1 MSLTRLLA
9 AGVLCLLL
17 CTAADGS
24 ALTFIDDYE
33 GFVEAAPTE
42 VQVIDF
48 ETLPDGSPSYPSAV
62 ITPEFNYT
70 HLGATFLPHH
80 DPGLYIHGNSM
91 SGFRLTAESYP
102 SSERNWINAD
112 FVAPASAVG
121 TYFVSISTL
130 SAYGTGGDLI
140 ATITH
145 WYSGLHFIGIVSDTP
160 IAYATVDVG
169 TSFAFS
175 EEFVFANVPEPS
187 SGLGLLIITAFA
199 LARRRRCAARQSAK
213 CGVRNCLS

>member
-1 MSLTRLLA
+1 MAIGSVFLLLA
-9 AGVLCLLL
+9 E
-17 CTAADGS
+17 AAHGS
-24 ALTFIDDYE
+24 AVTFIDDYE

-48 ETLPDGSPSYPSAV
+48 ETLPDGNPSYAGAV

-102 SSERNWINAD
+102 SSERNWINAE

-130 SAYGTGGDLI
+130 SAYGPSGDLI

-187 SGLGLLIITAFA
+187 SGLGLLIIST
-199 LARRRRCAARQSAK
+199 LGVLRRRRWAAQQTIE
-213 CGVRNCLS
+213 